1 MLSVAC
7 GRQSEVRA
15 GYVIWLDCPVE
26 QLLSRCVMMEDR
38 PMFRDESSF
47 RKLYDERIPFYRQAD
62 LRVEGGDA
70 PRQVVERILASPLFG
85 AVNASGTVDA
95 SGTLRNSSDFAGAVR
110 PQNK

>member
-1 MLSVAC
+1 
-7 GRQSEVRA
+7 
-15 GYVIWLDCPVE
+15 
-26 QLLSRCVMMEDR
+26 MMNDR

-62 LRVEGGDA
+62 LRVEGGDV

-85 AVNASGTVDA
+85 SVNSAGAVQTSATVNPSGT
-95 SGTLRNSSDFAGAVR
+95 RNNSPDFAAAVR

>member
-7 GRQSEVRA
+7 GRQNAVRT

-26 QLLSRCVMMEDR
+26 QLLSRCVMMDDR

-62 LRVEGGDA
+62 LRVEGGDV
-70 PRQVVERILASPLFG
+70 PRQVVERILASELFG
-85 AVNASGTVDA
+85 VVNASGTV
-95 SGTLRNSSDFAGAVR
+95 SNTSDFAGAVR